1 MSSQSNIEVVP
12 SNVTSTGKISYRNGN
27 PVIQFIIGE
36 QDRLLM
42 GNSVRFCG
50 KFVARLTSTSLST
63 SGTSP
68 LRMSEKLGVYAAI
81 DTLTIKS
88 QRTGQTIESIRH
100 YNRFLASYL
109 PVTNSQEDALTH
121 MNETALI
128 MPNWEAQRQSVVN
141 IPSGSTTQNSFCMA
155 LPCGVLNGRNPIP
168 LMPEAVG
175 GIIVE
180 LHLAP
185 DSQVFFS
192 NTATSA
198 SIAES
203 FYEFSDVSL
212 VAELMEPSP
221 QVVQSIKSQT
231 SGTFEYN
238 SISSYY
244 QTINSANGILN
255 FQLGL
260 SRVLGVFANVA
271 PASHINN
278 LTFDGLA
285 TLYPTNSDGSAAE
298 IDELFFTRNGEKF
311 PINFNIDTIQRE
323 NTDLIRTFHKD
334 AKQMDSQI
342 VFNYMNAI
350 QKFADITRTQ
360 VNQVNTRYS
369 DDATYDK
376 YWADGG
382 SAFGL
387 GIAMDSVSD
396 QGVDFSKVNF
406 GVNMSLRLDSDSPQ
420 AMFVFCHA
428 RQTMVFGPQGLQVMA

>member
-1 MSSQSNIEVVP
+1 MSQSNIEVVP

-50 KFVARLTSTSLST
+50 KFLARLTSLSLST

-109 PVTNSQEDALTH
+109 PVTNSQEDAMTH

-128 MPNWEAQRQSVVN
+128 MPNWETQRQSVVN

-155 LPCGVLNGRNPIP
+155 LPCGILNGRNPIP

-192 NTATSA
+192 NTAVSA
-198 SIAES
+198 SLAES

-212 VAELMEPSP
+212 VAELMDPSP

-260 SRVLGVFANVA
+260 SRVLGVFSNVV

-278 LTFDGLA
+278 LTFDGLS
-285 TLYPTNSDGSAAE
+285 TLYPTNADGSAAE

-311 PINFNIDTIQRE
+311 PINFNIDTAQRE

-369 DDATYDK
+369 DDASFDK

-382 SAFGL
+382 SAFGI
-387 GIAMDSVSD
+387 GIAMDSISD
-396 QGVDFSKVNF
+396 QGVDFSRVNF
-406 GVNMSLRLDSDSPQ
+406 GVNLSLRLNSDSPQ
-420 AMFVFCHA
+420 AIYVFVHA
-428 RQTMVFGPQGLQVMA
+428 KQTMVFGPQGLQVMA